1 MELGVLFLAKKI
13 VSFMLYPLSIAIL
26 LALAGF
32 ALFKRHKRAAKI
44 LFVTSFVWIFL
55 ISSSFFSNWLLAGLE
70 SEYKPIKELPKGV
83 EYIVLLGGDSKRRA
97 WEALRLYRLATNAKI
112 ITSGYSAKGQ
122 VPEAQKSA
130 KLLESVGVAK
140 EDILMQSDVKDTI
153 EEAESLKRRL
163 GEQPFFLVTSA
174 YHMPRAM
181 RIFRK
186 FRLNA
191 IAAPTDFNDP
201 AEGGVISLLSGR
213 ELDKTQKALHEY
225 LGLLWLKIF
234 H

>member
-13 VSFMLYPLSIAIL
+13 VSFMLYPLSIALL

-32 ALFKRHKRAAKI
+32 ALFKRYKRVATM

-112 ITSGYSAKGQ
+112 IMVTSH
-122 VPEAQKSA
+122 
-130 KLLESVGVAK
+130 
-140 EDILMQSDVKDTI
+140 
-153 EEAESLKRRL
+153 
-163 GEQPFFLVTSA
+163 GEQAKVI
-174 YHMPRAM
+174 RA
-181 RIFRK
+181 IQ
-186 FRLNA
+186 
-191 IAAPTDFNDP
+191 
-201 AEGGVISLLSGR
+201 SGASNYI
-213 ELDKTQKALHEY
+213 LKPLHEDK
-225 LGLLWLKIF
+225 LADVIDKLRV
-234 H
+234 